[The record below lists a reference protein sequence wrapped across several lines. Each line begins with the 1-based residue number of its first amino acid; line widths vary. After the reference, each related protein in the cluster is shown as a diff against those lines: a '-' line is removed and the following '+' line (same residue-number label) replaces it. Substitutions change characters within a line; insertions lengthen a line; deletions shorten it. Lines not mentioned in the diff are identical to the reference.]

1 MLEVGEIANWQ
12 HVFFINSVFSEL
24 FTSSLPLSPEK
35 KSPCNFISDTPCT
48 AISFLIIRL
57 FMLNERSVKMYFLHY
72 RWNWELVIWNWVY
85 SFLLLPAG
93 FVSKC
98 TTGRGISFLFL
109 IHVWSRGCG
118 HKYTNVHT
126 TFPLLS
132 SSPIPSSP
140 LFFLSSSLPLLYRF
154 PIPPLSTLVLL
165 PLSLQ
170 YSQISSLSG
179 PHIPRGLHTI
189 HSWTGLLSWPK
200 LDVNYAIISVQHP

>member
-57 FMLNERSVKMYFLHY
+57 FMLNERSVKIHFLHY

-98 TTGRGISFLFL
+98 TAGRGIYFFFRYMFEAED
-109 IHVWSRGCG
+109 VDTNAPT
-118 HKYTNVHT
+118 YTQ
-126 TFPLLS
+126 P
-132 SSPIPSSP
+132 
-140 LFFLSSSLPLLYRF
+140 FLSSRPRLYLPLLF
-154 PIPPLSTLVLL
+154 FSSPPLFLSCTDFQSL
-165 PLSLQ
+165 PCQ
-170 YSQISSLSG
+170 
-179 PHIPRGLHTI
+179 
-189 HSWTGLLSWPK
+189 LLSFSPSALSILRLAPYLVFTFPGASTQSIVEQGSSRDQSWMWTMP
-200 LDVNYAIISVQHP
+200 